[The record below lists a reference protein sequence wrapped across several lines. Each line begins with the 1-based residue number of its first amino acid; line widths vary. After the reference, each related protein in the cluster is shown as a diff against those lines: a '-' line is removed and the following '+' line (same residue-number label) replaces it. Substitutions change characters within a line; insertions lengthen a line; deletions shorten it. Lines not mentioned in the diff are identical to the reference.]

1 MQDETRMTAAETLK
15 VVYGLVQ
22 EMSEQT
28 HTPWHALVIQHVSHQ
43 MERHPMT
50 VSGKPLVS
58 VVSKRAQVSYFIQ
71 FHVRNAA

>member
-28 HTPWHALVIQHVSHQ
+28 HIPWHALVIQHVSHQ
-43 MERHPMT
+43 MERHPIT
-50 VSGKPLVS
+50 VSGKPLVGI
-58 VVSKRAQVSYFIQ
+58 VSDSAQVLHLIQ
-71 FHVRNAA
+71 LRFRNAA

>member
-1 MQDETRMTAAETLK
+1 MQDETRMAAADTLK

-28 HTPWHALVIQHVSHQ
+28 HTSCHPLVVEHVSHQ

-50 VSGKPLVS
+50 VSGKPLVGI
-58 VVSKRAQVSYFIQ
+58 VSDNILGSRLIQ
-71 FHVRNAA
+71 LRFRNAA